1 MSSLE
6 GPQMDDYRI
15 EEDSMG
21 PVRLPSNMLYGAQ
34 TQRAVENFPV
44 SGLRMPRSFLMA
56 LGIIK
61 SAAAEVNAGLGLLK
75 EEIANA
81 IIRAANEV
89 AVGKWDDHFP
99 IDIFQT
105 GSATSTNMNANEV
118 IANRAAQLIG
128 LELGSKKVHPND
140 HVNIC
145 QSSNDVIPT
154 AIHISAFSELRD
166 SLLPAL
172 ANLRN
177 TLLMRGSEFSIV
189 IKTGRTH
196 LMDAMPL
203 SLGQE
208 ISGWAYQVSQCID
221 RIEACHIRLA
231 KLAIGGTAVGTG
243 LNAHPDFAASMIKK
257 LNERTGLSFAETDN
271 HFAAQ
276 ASMDTIVELS
286 GQLKTAAVVLMK
298 ISNDLKLMNSGPVTG
313 FAEISLPAL
322 QPGSSIMPGKVNPVI
337 CESLLMAC
345 AQVIGNDTAITI
357 CANLGAFE
365 LNTGMPLIAY
375 NILQSIM
382 ILANGS
388 SILADRAI
396 SGFMVNERHLAELL
410 DRNTILIT
418 ALAPKIGYDKAALIV
433 KRASEEKRSIREIAA
448 EELEMPEVKINFL
461 LDPLKMIGKGIPG

>member
-1 MSSLE
+1 
-6 GPQMDDYRI
+6 MDDSRI
-15 EEDSMG
+15 EEDSLG
-21 PVRLPSNMLYGAQ
+21 PVRLPSNVLYGSQ
-34 TQRAVENFPV
+34 TQRAVENFPM
-44 SGLRMPRSFLMA
+44 SGLRMPRSFLKA

-81 IIRAANEV
+81 IIQAADEV

-118 IANRAAQLIG
+118 IANRAAQIIG
-128 LELGSKKVHPND
+128 FKPGSKKVHPND

-154 AIHISAFSELRD
+154 AIHISAFSELHD

-172 ANLRN
+172 THLRN
-177 TLLMRGSEFSIV
+177 TLLMRGSEFSLV

-196 LMDAMPL
+196 LMDAMPI

-208 ISGWAYQVSQCID
+208 MGGWAYQVSQCID
-221 RIEACHIRLA
+221 RIEACYSRLA

-243 LNAHPDFAASMIKK
+243 LNAHPDFAASTIKK

-276 ASMDTIVELS
+276 ASMDTMVELS
-286 GQLKTAAVVLMK
+286 GQLKTAAAALMK

-337 CESLLMAC
+337 CESILMAC

-375 NILQSIM
+375 NILQSIT

-388 SILADRAI
+388 RILADKVIA
-396 SGFMVNERHLAELL
+396 GLTVDERHIAELL
-410 DRNTILIT
+410 DRNPILIT

-433 KRASEEKRSIREIAA
+433 KKASAENRSIREIAG
-448 EELEMPEVKINFL
+448 EELKMPEVEINLL
-461 LDPLKMIGKGIPG
+461 LDPLKMIEKGIVG

>member
-1 MSSLE
+1 M
-6 GPQMDDYRI
+6 
-15 EEDSMG
+15 
-21 PVRLPSNMLYGAQ
+21 
-34 TQRAVENFPV
+34 
-44 SGLRMPRSFLMA
+44 
-56 LGIIK
+56 
-61 SAAAEVNAGLGLLK
+61 
-75 EEIANA
+75 
-81 IIRAANEV
+81 
-89 AVGKWDDHFP
+89 
-99 IDIFQT
+99 
-105 GSATSTNMNANEV
+105 
-118 IANRAAQLIG
+118 
-128 LELGSKKVHPND
+128 
-140 HVNIC
+140 
-145 QSSNDVIPT
+145 IPT
-154 AIHISAFSELRD
+154 AIHISAFSELHD

-172 ANLRN
+172 AHLRN
-177 TLLMRGSEFSIV
+177 AFLTRESEFSNV

-196 LMDAMPL
+196 LMDAMPV

-208 ISGWAYQVSQCID
+208 IGGWAYQVSQCID
-221 RIEACHIRLA
+221 RIEACSIRLA

-286 GQLKTAAVVLMK
+286 GQLKTAATALIK
-298 ISNDLKLMNSGPVTG
+298 ISNDLKLMNSGPVAG

-337 CESLLMAC
+337 CESVLMAC

-375 NILQSIM
+375 NILQSIT

-388 SILADRAI
+388 KILADKAI
-396 SGFMVNERHLAELL
+396 AGFTVDERHLAELL
-410 DRNTILIT
+410 NRNPILIT

-433 KRASEEKRSIREIAA
+433 KKASAEKRSIKEIAK
-448 EELEMPEVKINFL
+448 EELKMPKVEINRL
-461 LDPLKMIGKGIPG
+461 LDPLKMVTKGIVG